1 MEKGFDLND
10 NIITATSFA
19 MWGNNV
25 TPATDLP
32 EEIMKVLAWDIT
44 EKNLG
49 GLGGAS
55 VEANAG
61 THRLIFI
68 TESVAT
74 ALATKYKSKEA
85 LEGALVENA
94 RRPLWMRA
102 YAYYYANTGL
112 ALTKSFSEIYSYIGE
127 KEGAKS
133 TASPPWMNGI
143 TYAEIDTVPTVTKG
157 NTDIIV
163 TGDSSRNK
171 TQVMP
176 GGVSVNAEVR
186 LSDRWDQLVQ
196 SVNFFPYED
205 FELDPIN
212 DTITPPASVPSV
224 LTNGAYRILDPQTG
238 ASNLTRA
245 GRVYYDSDTGTLY
258 YYAQVA
264 SSAASVA
271 LDPDADAA
279 FISYLT
285 NLGYNSSF
293 TVNNG
298 KFTAAVI
305 RFSSNAS
312 KLNNNAV
319 ALTDDSFD
327 GMSLTLHA
335 NHFSPSENASAANL
349 AGGVAKDGSTV
360 DISDTVTSYTVNL
373 DDTVV
378 MGDKTNTDFVKLNG
392 TTVTVDPTVEAGAT
406 AVIGASNGNGTYRTM
421 TFVNTGDGTYKVTY
435 NTAGTLSLT
444 ASSVYLKGTFNNW
457 SEADA
462 FAKTANNDVISVT
475 KELAAGSYEF
485 KIHKF
490 GTDEW
495 YGKDETIADVPIQYE
510 LINKKEPRRM

>member
-1 MEKGFDLND
+1 M
-10 NIITATSFA
+10 
-19 MWGNNV
+19 
-25 TPATDLP
+25 
-32 EEIMKVLAWDIT
+32 
-44 EKNLG
+44 
-49 GLGGAS
+49 
-55 VEANAG
+55 
-61 THRLIFI
+61 
-68 TESVAT
+68 
-74 ALATKYKSKEA
+74 
-85 LEGALVENA
+85 
-94 RRPLWMRA
+94 
-102 YAYYYANTGL
+102 
-112 ALTKSFSEIYSYIGE
+112 
-127 KEGAKS
+127 
-133 TASPPWMNGI
+133 
-143 TYAEIDTVPTVTKG
+143 TKG

-196 SVNFFPYED
+196 SVNFFPYEE
-205 FELDPIN
+205 FELEPIN
-212 DTITPPASVPSV
+212 NTISPPSNVPSV
-224 LTNGAYRILDPQTG
+224 LTNVAYRILDPQTG

-258 YYAQVA
+258 YYAQGA

-271 LDPDADAA
+271 LDPVADAA
-279 FISYLT
+279 FIAYLT

-298 KFTAAVI
+298 KLSAAVI
-305 RFSSNAS
+305 RFSSNAR
-312 KLNNNAV
+312 KLNNNTV

-349 AGGVAKDGSTV
+349 AGGVAKDGATV

-378 MGDKTNTDFVKLNG
+378 MGDKTNADFVKLNG

-421 TFVNTGDGTYKVTY
+421 TFTNSGDGTYKVTY

-462 FAKTANNDVISVT
+462 FTKTANGDIISVT

-495 YGKDETIADVPIQYE
+495 YGKDEMIADVPIQYE
-510 LINKKEPRRM
+510 LINKKEPRRMRIVLRGSLFYGRKYLIYSGDRRPALRGWADSCCRSISISARRRARRYVAGSQASHLYESSSAIYPCQANVSSYIRLFTSCF